1 MKNHIEECIA
11 VASLF
16 GNDMVLGKNRDRNY
30 NPNLKVVRELTGYGV
45 ELCYVVDQ
53 DTDWTEGM
61 NSHGIGLVNSALF
74 VKRDEKDFDK
84 SKKKKAMSKDG
95 ARIREALSK
104 TTLHDVVKSLVSYHG
119 GIKGHTLVGDG
130 KKFVII
136 ENTSRVKPVVKIKDL
151 SKEPIVRTNHGIE
164 HTEQG
169 YQRGNDKL
177 SSELRLMN
185 ALNVLHQTPHYK
197 ELFPAFYNHKQD
209 KGPKYDLVRAQN
221 KLWTSSQLIMNLNKK
236 EMILYLIPGAV
247 KFLGIENRLPNDY
260 ESKLSFI
267 VKEYEHTPEE
277 KYRQFV
283 PTTKKPKY
291 SALVGELVNPI
302 LKEHELEQLNEAG
315 EGYFYPRTMLDYI
328 KGSGYDSVKRANST
342 IKSIKNR
349 AKSEQKEIVETMYN
363 RAKYHD
369 TQTSGM
375 REAME
380 VFEQWL
386 LEDTKKIKKVV
397 GIYGGRY
404 QPFGPHHKKTFEW
417 LKKQVDDAYIT
428 TSNIKK
434 PPKHPMN
441 YKEKLRHITKMGI
454 ASSEVVN
461 ERVPLMEN

>member
-1 MKNHIEECIA
+1 MKKYIEECIA
-11 VASLF
+11 IASLF

-45 ELCYVVDQ
+45 ELCYVIDE

-61 NSHGIGLVNSALF
+61 NSFGIGVVNTALF

-95 ARIREALSK
+95 ARIREALAK

-119 GIKGHTLVGDG
+119 GIKGHTFVGDG
-130 KKFVII
+130 KKLVII
-136 ENTSRVKPVVKIKDL
+136 ENTSRVKPIVKIKDL

-169 YQRGNDKL
+169 YQRGADKL

-221 KLWTSSQLIMNLNKK
+221 KLWTSSQLLMNLNKR
-236 EMILYLIPGAV
+236 EMILYLVPGAV

-260 ESKLSFI
+260 QSKLSFI

-277 KYRQFV
+277 KYKQFV

-291 SALVGELVNPI
+291 SALVKELVEPFLDI
-302 LKEHELEQLNEAG
+302 KQLNEAG
-315 EGYFYPRTMLDYI
+315 EQYYWPRTILPKI
-328 KGSGYDSVKRANST
+328 EGSGYDSVERAKST
-342 IKSIKNR
+342 ISSIKNK
-349 AKSEQKEIVETMYN
+349 AKLEQKEIVETMYN

-369 TQTSGM
+369 TQTGGM

-386 LEDTKKIKKVV
+386 AEDTKKIKKVV
-397 GIYGGRY
+397 GIYGGRF
-404 QPFGPHHKKTFEW
+404 QPFGLHHKKTFKW
-417 LKKQVDDAYIT
+417 LEKQVDVAFIT
-428 TSNIKK
+428 TSDIKK
-434 PPKHPMN
+434 KFV
-441 YKEKLRHITKMGI
+441 I
-454 ASSEVVN
+454 
-461 ERVPLMEN
+461 